1 VHEHIWRGREEGF
14 HAWYW
19 HRMTYEEHVEKG
31 GVEENRKGPNFLSL
45 HKHESIIIYL
55 QTRRGTAMAI
65 FPTSSSVCII
75 FLIRTCQIIPR

>member
-1 VHEHIWRGREEGF
+1 MNIYGGEGKRVSM
-14 HAWYW
+14 HGIGIGWL
-19 HRMTYEEHVEKG
+19 YEEHVEKG